1 MGLRGAILWLQ
12 IFHVAFLLLHDWI
25 PLGALNDLAAVR
37 RENSRRALIKGT
49 AISSLAF
56 VLGLLFCFVYVPW
69 PHWLTIYLLVAYVF
83 LFLGELQ
90 AWWVPYLVWP
100 QPRRAVRYE
109 AMFGR
114 THAFLPSRNGIRP
127 NTLHVI
133 LHIAT
138 LALVLLLAVQVWRP

>member
-1 MGLRGAILWLQ
+1 MGLRDAILWLQ
-12 IFHVAFLLLHDWI
+12 VFHVAFLLLHDWI
-25 PLGALNDLAAVR
+25 PLGPLSDLAAVR
-37 RENSRRALIKGT
+37 RENSWKALILGT

-56 VLGLLFCFVYVPW
+56 VLGLAFCLVYVPW
-69 PHWLTIYLLVAYVF
+69 PHWLYVYLLAAYAF

-100 QPRRAVRYE
+100 QPPRAVRYE

-133 LHIAT
+133 LQVAT
-138 LALVLLLAVQVWRP
+138 LALVLLLAVQVWRS